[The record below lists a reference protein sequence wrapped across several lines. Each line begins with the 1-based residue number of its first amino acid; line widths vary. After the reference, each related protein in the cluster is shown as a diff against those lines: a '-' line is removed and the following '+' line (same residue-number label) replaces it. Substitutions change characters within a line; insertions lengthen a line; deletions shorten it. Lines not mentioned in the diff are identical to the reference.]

1 MKDVNNMKSRHLLT
15 QIHVAE
21 LNDEQYSLV
30 SQRYLQALGK
40 KNNEK

>member
-1 MKDVNNMKSRHLLT
+1 MKSRHLLT

-21 LNDEQYSLV
+21 LNNEQYSPV

-40 KNNEK
+40 KQNNEK